1 MSWLLRVLVAPCA
14 GALAARLA
22 LQGLQLAFHVLWLLP
37 AYLVTLLVSNNW

>member
-1 MSWLLRVLVAPCA
+1 MSWLLHVLVAPCA

-22 LQGLQLAFHVLWLLP
+22 LQFLQLAFHALWLLP